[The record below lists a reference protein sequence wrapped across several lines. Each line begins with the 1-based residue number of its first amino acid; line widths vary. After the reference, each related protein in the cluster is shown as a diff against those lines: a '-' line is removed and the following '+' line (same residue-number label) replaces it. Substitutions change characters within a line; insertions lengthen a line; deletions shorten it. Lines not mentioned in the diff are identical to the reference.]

1 MACVENIAGRHGHVN
16 YDTVPSIVYT
26 SPEVAGVGLTEDQAK
41 EQGLDYKVGKF
52 SFMANSRARAV
63 NTAEGLV
70 KFIADKKT
78 DKLLGVQVR
87 KACLVLL
94 CIMHTTSTI
103 NAYT

>member
-78 DKLLGVQVR
+78 DKLLGVQVAR
-87 KACLVLL
+87 HSFMQHVVCVLL
-94 CIMHTTSTI
+94 CKITS
-103 NAYT
+103 AC